1 MKKKI
6 LNIIKTFFLSLI
18 ILLNLNAYSF
28 GNNEIIINMSNEP
41 GTLDWNLATDS
52 SSFLIINN
60 IMGGLTKL
68 DSELRLKNNLAE
80 EWYFIEDT
88 SEIIFKIKKNIFWSD
103 GVGLQ
108 AQHFK
113 DSWERLLTPSTAADY
128 AYFLFDII

>member
-80 EWYFIEDT
+80 ERI
-88 SEIIFKIKKNIFWSD
+88 
-103 GVGLQ
+103 G
-108 AQHFK
+108 
-113 DSWERLLTPSTAADY
+113 R
-128 AYFLFDII
+128 